1 MDGQYGKNFLWMV
14 LYELEKIYLKL
25 LNASSKN
32 MIYNVI
38 SDIFSKYTFWGIWML
53 HIDLKVLPEK
63 M

>member
-25 LNASSKN
+25 LNVSSKN

-53 HIDLKVLPEK
+53 HIDLQVLPEK